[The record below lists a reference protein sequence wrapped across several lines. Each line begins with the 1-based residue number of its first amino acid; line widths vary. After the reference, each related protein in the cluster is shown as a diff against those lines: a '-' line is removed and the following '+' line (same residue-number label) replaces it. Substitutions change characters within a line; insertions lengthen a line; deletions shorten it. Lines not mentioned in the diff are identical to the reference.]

1 MPTVERRGTWWALL
15 TVAGGVLALYLPAL
29 SFELMGDDFLL
40 VQLAH
45 AARHDWRMLFAA
57 LDTFYRPSTT
67 WTLVLDWVLWGHRA
81 WGYHLTNLLLR
92 IGNAALLFFGAR
104 RIGFGSLTSWA
115 VALVWACSPFSAEP
129 VYVVGARIDELL
141 TASWLTLVVAWPR
154 RGETW
159 TSGRLAVVITA
170 VMAAALTKETWVVT
184 VCIVVVLE
192 LAQHGATLRQALVSA
207 LPVAG
212 LTVVY
217 VALHFALL
225 PGGTGYFTWSLSP
238 LAKIPHQMAAFLH
251 LEPFALL
258 ASRTSAMGFVG
269 LAVVAG
275 FGFLVWRYDRVP
287 AAVGASLLLLP
298 QIPTL
303 LVPYLP
309 SRYTSVPYIGFL
321 LLVVAGIRLACSG
334 LTGLPRLVT
343 VGTSAFLGAIL
354 TVAGALTVRADLLDM
369 RRVSDAHARVLAEAS
384 RVADT
389 LPVGVPIAVV
399 RTEAENPLRDIAQ
412 SVSGSPKLL
421 YYRRE
426 DAYGLTDTAALFE
439 WVLGREDLTVRR
451 WDDGGRRFAA
461 RPGVVLLHGAG
472 GFTLSERRE
481 PDIGALGR
489 GALAA
494 GAAIRFLTVEPQR

>member
-1 MPTVERRGTWWALL
+1 VERRGTWWALL
-15 TVAGGVLALYLPAL
+15 TVAGAVFALYLPAL

-104 RIGFGSLTSWA
+104 RIGFGSLASWA

-141 TASWLTLVVAWPR
+141 TASWLTLVVAWPQR
-154 RGETW
+154 RETW

-184 VCIVVVLE
+184 VCIVVALE

-217 VALHFALL
+217 LALHFALL
-225 PGGTGYFTWSLSP
+225 PSGTGYFTWSLSP
-238 LAKIPHQMAAFLH
+238 LAKIPHQMAAFLY
-251 LEPFALL
+251 LEPFVPL
-258 ASRTSAMGFVG
+258 AFRTSAMGFVG
-269 LAVVAG
+269 LAVVAA

-287 AAVGASLLLLP
+287 AAVGIGLLLLP

-321 LLVVAGIRLACSG
+321 LLIVAGIRLACTG
-334 LTGLPRLVT
+334 LTGIPRRAAMC
-343 VGTSAFLGAIL
+343 TSTFLGVIL
-354 TVAGALTVRADLLDM
+354 AVAGALTVRADLHDM
-369 RRVSDAHARVLAEAS
+369 HRVSEAHARLLDEANQ
-384 RVADT
+384 VANT

-399 RTEAENPLRDIAQ
+399 RNEAENPLRDIAL
-412 SVSGSPKLL
+412 SARGFPKLF
-421 YYRRE
+421 YYRRS

-439 WVLGREDLTVRR
+439 WVLGREDIAIQRFDDGEARFRESAGAVLTHRSGGFSWLSTDVARVGELARR
-451 WDDGGRRFAA
+451 WRET
-461 RPGVVLLHGAG
+461 GVYAQM
-472 GFTLSERRE
+472 
-481 PDIGALGR
+481 
-489 GALAA
+489 
-494 GAAIRFLTVEPQR
+494 IRAVRLD